1 MQTNVQVN
9 LISGIDS
16 ALRDVTMLRRK
27 GIKFY
32 EISIYSNS
40 LSLIIPIETESIVR
54 AQLSKLSDIEVLV
67 N

>member
-16 ALRDVTMLRRK
+16 ALRAVTMLRRK

-40 LSLIIPIETESIVR
+40 LSLIIPIVR

>member
-16 ALRDVTMLRRK
+16 ALRAVTMLRRK

-40 LSLIIPIETESIVR
+40 LSLIIPIET
-54 AQLSKLSDIEVLV
+54 
-67 N
+67 